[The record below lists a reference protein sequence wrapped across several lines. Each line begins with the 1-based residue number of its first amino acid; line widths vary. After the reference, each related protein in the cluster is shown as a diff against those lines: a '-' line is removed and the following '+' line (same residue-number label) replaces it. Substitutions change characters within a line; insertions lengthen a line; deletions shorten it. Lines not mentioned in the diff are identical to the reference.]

1 MAPEYD
7 SDRARNE
14 HRYERLTWPELN
26 GAIKQEKVIVLPVGS
41 IEQHGYHLPLD
52 VDVRLASSVALEAGR
67 RSPENFLVMPAINY
81 GYCHHV
87 MDFPGTINVEPSTF
101 VKLLIDVTRSV
112 AHHGFKKIVLL
123 NGHGSNYH
131 LVEQAGR
138 QTNLQTDAACC
149 TLSWWQLVAEYWN
162 QEVRE
167 SGPGGCAHACELETS
182 VYLHLDIDGVRQD
195 RIKGA
200 LPSFV
205 TDVPGGN
212 LWQWIDLT
220 LGAGPA
226 SIVDWTSSYSE
237 TGAFG
242 APELAT
248 KEKGE
253 LAFEHAVNRLIDLV
267 TWLKHRPADIRRD
280 HHNAP
285 SSKTLT
291 FGF

>member
-1 MAPEYD
+1 MVFECDPEMVK
-7 SDRARNE
+7 NE
-14 HRYERLTWPELN
+14 YRYERLTWPEMN
-26 GAIKQEKVIVLPVGS
+26 SAIEQEKVIVLPIGS
-41 IEQHGYHLPLD
+41 IEQHGHHLPID
-52 VDVRLASSVALEAGR
+52 VDVRLASSIALEAGR
-67 RSPENFLVMPAINY
+67 RAPEDLLVMPAVHY

-101 VKLLIDVTRSV
+101 VNLLMDITRSV
-112 AHHGFKKIVLL
+112 AYHGFKNIVLL

-138 QTNLQTDAACC
+138 QTNLQTFAVCC

-162 QEVRE
+162 REVRE

-182 VYLHLDIDGVRQD
+182 VYLHLDPDGVRRD

-205 TDVPGGN
+205 TDVPGGDQ
-212 LWQWIDLT
+212 WQWIDLT

-248 KEKGE
+248 KEKGQ
-253 LAFEHAVNRLIDLV
+253 LAFEHTVNRVIDLAR
-267 TWLKHRPADIRRD
+267 WLKNRPEDVRRD
-280 HHNAP
+280 QHTTP
-285 SSKTLT
+285 PTTSLR